1 MLKKWPFDPKNTLKT
16 AKIGRCG
23 PSKVPINLKFDRK
36 IDFQLNH
43 PVLDSKQGVNFE
55 KMAI

>member
-1 MLKKWPFDPKNTLKT
+1 MKKWPFDPKNTLKT

-23 PSKVPINLKFDRK
+23 HSKVPINLKFDRK
-36 IDFQLNH
+36 TDFQLNH
-43 PVLDSKQGVNFE
+43 PVLDSKKGVKFE